1 MAYVVAMPRMG
12 QTMEEGSVVEW
23 MKKEGEAVSK
33 GEVLLTIQ
41 SDKAE
46 LEVEADYSG
55 VLVKILITPED
66 GEIPCLDPIAIMANP
81 GENVDADRVLEEF
94 LAKRRK

>member
-1 MAYVVAMPRMG
+1 MAYVVVMPRMG
-12 QTMEEGSVVEW
+12 QTMEEGAVVEW
-23 MKKEGEAVSK
+23 KKKEGDTIDK

-55 VLVKILITPED
+55 TLVKILVTPDD
-66 GEIPCLDPIAIMANP
+66 GEVACLEPIAIMAAP
-81 GENVDADRVLEEF
+81 GETVDAGSVLEEF

>member
-1 MAYVVAMPRMG
+1 MACVVVMPRMG

-66 GEIPCLDPIAIMANP
+66 GEIPCLDPIAIMADP
-81 GENVDADRVLEEF
+81 GENVDADCVLEEF